1 MRGIQSSQIDDIVK
15 DEKII
20 ENPSSFLLNRSWR
33 ILDDDNKNEI
43 VIFRKNNSLLYSNN
57 GTVEQCTW
65 EYLPVNKTIVLNL
78 PSISYML
85 LPFFYDDIIF
95 FKIYSTCQYLVFMS
109 EQSYIQSYGQTTF
122 VFNSFIE
129 SVYNNKQEKLEGERI
144 RKQREYDMD
153 ELRWQLN
160 RDVRQE
166 MEKYRFYKWCS
177 DIDLKT
183 IYKVGFYIPI
193 VLGWLLL
200 MAELSSLIF
209 LLFDSDI
216 ADKIMSTVRM
226 VYNQYSLEDIIVFG
240 NGFWWQLAKVL
251 FYGVYFLLLAACC
264 GALLCVLPFI
274 LVKIGKQKENR
285 IRKQL
290 LSNPKYKCLR

>member
-1 MRGIQSSQIDDIVK
+1 
-15 DEKII
+15 
-20 ENPSSFLLNRSWR
+20 
-33 ILDDDNKNEI
+33 
-43 VIFRKNNSLLYSNN
+43 
-57 GTVEQCTW
+57 
-65 EYLPVNKTIVLNL
+65 
-78 PSISYML
+78 
-85 LPFFYDDIIF
+85 
-95 FKIYSTCQYLVFMS
+95 
-109 EQSYIQSYGQTTF
+109 
-122 VFNSFIE
+122 
-129 SVYNNKQEKLEGERI
+129 
-144 RKQREYDMD
+144 
-153 ELRWQLN
+153 
-160 RDVRQE
+160 
-166 MEKYRFYKWCS
+166 
-177 DIDLKT
+177 
-183 IYKVGFYIPI
+183 
-193 VLGWLLL
+193 